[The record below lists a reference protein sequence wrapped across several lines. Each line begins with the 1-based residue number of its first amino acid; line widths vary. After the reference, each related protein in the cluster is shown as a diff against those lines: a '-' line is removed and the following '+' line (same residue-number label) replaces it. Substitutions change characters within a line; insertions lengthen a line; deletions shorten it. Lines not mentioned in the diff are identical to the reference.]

1 MRSVFLIV
9 SALTAG
15 VALGRKFL
23 SGEVTSRKNK
33 AIEAAAQEARI
44 RIRREAHKF
53 LTASFRHFAIATG
66 VKAVILATLWI
77 VWRAHGLSDKAI
89 SISVGTALVA
99 FLIRDAW
106 VIYPTARY
114 VISTLVRNGWHPLR
128 ALRET
133 VAALVFEQVLAE
145 AQSQPQPRSHKLLIS
160 LAGHDR
166 TTLHKEVAEAVAD
179 IARQAS
185 WDDLKPYIFSA
196 VAKTVS
202 IMALYGIM
210 VAVLV
215 SRLP

>member
-9 SALTAG
+9 SVLTAS
-15 VALGRKFL
+15 VAIGRKFL
-23 SGEVTSRKNK
+23 SGEVASRKNK

-53 LTASFRHFAIATG
+53 LRAGSRHFAIATG
-66 VKAVILATLWI
+66 VKAAILATLWT

-89 SISVGTALVA
+89 SISVGAALVA
-99 FLIRDAW
+99 FLVRDAW

-114 VISTLVRNGWHPLR
+114 VISALLRNGWHPLR

-133 VAALVFEQVLAE
+133 IAALVFEQVLAE

-166 TTLHKEVAEAVAD
+166 ETLHKEVAEAVAD
-179 IARQAS
+179 IARQSS
-185 WDDLKPYIFSA
+185 WDDLKPYIFGA
-196 VAKTVS
+196 VARTVS
-202 IMALYGIM
+202 IMAIYGVM

>member
-1 MRSVFLIV
+1 MK
-9 SALTAG
+9 AG
-15 VALGRKFL
+15 
-23 SGEVTSRKNK
+23 
-33 AIEAAAQEARI
+33 
-44 RIRREAHKF
+44 
-53 LTASFRHFAIATG
+53 
-66 VKAVILATLWI
+66 ILATLWI

-89 SISVGTALVA
+89 SISVGVSLVA

-106 VIYPTARY
+106 VIYPTARF

-133 VAALVFEQVLAE
+133 VAALVFEEVLAE
-145 AQSQPQPRSHKLLIS
+145 AQATPQTRSHNLLLT
-160 LAGHDR
+160 LAGHNRDD
-166 TTLHKEVAEAVAD
+166 LHKEIAESVAD
-179 IARQAS
+179 IARHSS

-196 VAKTVS
+196 AAKTVS

>member
-53 LTASFRHFAIATG
+53 LKTSFRHFAIATG
-66 VKAVILATLWI
+66 LKAAILVTLWI

-114 VISTLVRNGWHPLR
+114 VISALVRNGWYPLR

-133 VAALVFEQVLAE
+133 VAALVFEQVLVE

-166 TTLHKEVAEAVAD
+166 ETLHKEVAEAVAD
-179 IARQAS
+179 IARQTS

-196 VAKTVS
+196 AAKTVA
-202 IMALYGIM
+202 IMAIYGVM
-210 VAVLV
+210 VAVLIA
-215 SRLP
+215 RLP

>member
-1 MRSVFLIV
+1 MHPAILIV

-15 VALGRKFL
+15 AALARKLL
-23 SGEVTSRKNK
+23 SGEVTSRKHK

-53 LTASFRHFAIATG
+53 LKKSFLHFAIATG
-66 VKAVILATLWI
+66 VKAGILATLWI

-89 SISVGTALVA
+89 SISVGVSLVA

-106 VIYPTARY
+106 VIYPTARF

-133 VAALVFEQVLAE
+133 VAALVFEEVLAE
-145 AQSQPQPRSHKLLIS
+145 AQATPQTRSHNLLLT
-160 LAGHDR
+160 LAGHNRDD
-166 TTLHKEVAEAVAD
+166 LHKEIAEAVAD
-179 IARQAS
+179 IARHSS

-196 VAKTVS
+196 AAKTVS

>member
-1 MRSVFLIV
+1 MHPAILIV

-15 VALGRKFL
+15 AALARKLL
-23 SGEVTSRKNK
+23 SGEVTSRKHK

-53 LTASFRHFAIATG
+53 LKKSFLHFAIATG
-66 VKAVILATLWI
+66 VKAGILATLWI

-89 SISVGTALVA
+89 SISVGVSLVA

-106 VIYPTARY
+106 VIYPTARF

-133 VAALVFEQVLAE
+133 VAALVFEEVLAE
-145 AQSQPQPRSHKLLIS
+145 AQATPQTRSHNLLLT
-160 LAGHDR
+160 LAGHNRDD
-166 TTLHKEVAEAVAD
+166 LHKEIAESVAD
-179 IARQAS
+179 IARHSS

-196 VAKTVS
+196 AAKTVS

>member
-44 RIRREAHKF
+44 RLRREAHKF
-53 LTASFRHFAIATG
+53 LKSSFRHYAIATG
-66 VKAVILATLWI
+66 VKAAILITLWI

-99 FLIRDAW
+99 FLVRDAL
-106 VIYPTARY
+106 VIYPAARY
-114 VISTLVRNGWHPLR
+114 VISALVRNGWHPLR

-166 TTLHKEVAEAVAD
+166 ETLHKEVAEAVAD
-179 IARQAS
+179 IARQTS

-196 VAKTVS
+196 VAKTMS
-202 IMALYGIM
+202 IMAIYAIM
-210 VAVLV
+210 VAVLI

>member
-23 SGEVTSRKNK
+23 SCEVTSRKNK

-53 LTASFRHFAIATG
+53 LKTSFRHFAIATG
-66 VKAVILATLWI
+66 VKAAILVTLWI

-114 VISTLVRNGWHPLR
+114 VMSALVRNGWHPMR

-160 LAGHDR
+160 LAGHNR
-166 TTLHKEVAEAVAD
+166 ETLHKEVAEAVAD
-179 IARQAS
+179 IARQTS

-196 VAKTVS
+196 AAKTVS
-202 IMALYGIM
+202 IMAIYGVM
-210 VAVLV
+210 VAVLI

>member
-33 AIEAAAQEARI
+33 AIEAAALEARI
-44 RIRREAHKF
+44 RLRREAHKF
-53 LTASFRHFAIATG
+53 LKHSFRRFAIATG
-66 VKAVILATLWI
+66 VKAAILATLWI

-99 FLIRDAW
+99 FLVRDAW
-106 VIYPTARY
+106 VIYPAARY
-114 VISTLVRNGWHPLR
+114 VINALVRNGWHPLR

-145 AQSQPQPRSHKLLIS
+145 AQSLPQPRSHKLLIS

-166 TTLHKEVAEAVAD
+166 ETLHKEVAEAVAD
-179 IARQAS
+179 VARQTS

-202 IMALYGIM
+202 IMAIYGVM

>member
-44 RIRREAHKF
+44 RLRREAHKF
-53 LTASFRHFAIATG
+53 LKSSFRHYAIATG
-66 VKAVILATLWI
+66 VKAAILVTLWI

-99 FLIRDAW
+99 FLARDAW
-106 VIYPTARY
+106 VIYPPARY
-114 VISTLVRNGWHPLR
+114 VISALVRNGWHPLR

-145 AQSQPQPRSHKLLIS
+145 AQAQPQPRSHKLLIS

-166 TTLHKEVAEAVAD
+166 ETLHKEVAEAVAD
-179 IARQAS
+179 IARQTS

-202 IMALYGIM
+202 IMAIYAIM
-210 VAVLV
+210 VAVLI

>member
-53 LTASFRHFAIATG
+53 LKTSFRHFAIATG
-66 VKAVILATLWI
+66 VKAAILVTLWI

-114 VISTLVRNGWHPLR
+114 VISALVRNGWYPLR

-133 VAALVFEQVLAE
+133 VAALVFEQVLVE

-166 TTLHKEVAEAVAD
+166 ETLHKEVAEAVAD
-179 IARQAS
+179 IARQTS

-196 VAKTVS
+196 AAKTVA
-202 IMALYGIM
+202 IMAIYGVM
-210 VAVLV
+210 VAVLIA
-215 SRLP
+215 RLP

>member
-1 MRSVFLIV
+1 MHPAILIV

-15 VALGRKFL
+15 AALARKLL
-23 SGEVTSRKNK
+23 SGEVTSRKHK

-53 LTASFRHFAIATG
+53 LKKSFLHFAIATG
-66 VKAVILATLWI
+66 VKAGILATLWI

-89 SISVGTALVA
+89 SISVGVSLVA

-106 VIYPTARY
+106 VIYPTARF

-133 VAALVFEQVLAE
+133 VAALVFEEVLAE
-145 AQSQPQPRSHKLLIS
+145 AQATPQTRSHNLLLT
-160 LAGHDR
+160 LAGHNRDD
-166 TTLHKEVAEAVAD
+166 LHKEIAESVAD
-179 IARQAS
+179 IARHSS

-196 VAKTVS
+196 AVKTVS